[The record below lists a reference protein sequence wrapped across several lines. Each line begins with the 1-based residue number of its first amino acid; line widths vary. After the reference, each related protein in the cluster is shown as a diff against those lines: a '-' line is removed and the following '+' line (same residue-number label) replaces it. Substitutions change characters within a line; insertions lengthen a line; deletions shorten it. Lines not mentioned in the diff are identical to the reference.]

1 MSGDNRILWGRAGLW
16 TFLRRGLIAR
26 VAWSLVLMWGLII
39 VLNHASAQAQQP
51 PPDLTELSVEQLMSV
66 EITSVSKR
74 EERLWE
80 SAAAVSVITGEDIRR
95 AGVKSIPEALR
106 LVPGVQ
112 VAQFG
117 SNRWAISARGF
128 NATFSNKLL
137 VLIDGRTVYTPL
149 FAGVFWDVQDTLL
162 EDVDRI
168 EVIRGPGGTLWGAN
182 AVNGV
187 INVITK
193 QAKATQGRYLEV
205 GGGSEERGFV
215 GTRYGGRVGDDLFYR
230 GYFKY
235 ANHDNLVTAT
245 GRDAADDWRTYRGG
259 FRLDWAPS
267 MGDTLT
273 VQGDLYKGDF
283 GQTLTVPSLS
293 GPFSVSSESRDD
305 FAGGNLLT
313 RWRHKT
319 ADRTETT
326 LQFYYDRTHRRELL
340 FHEMRDT
347 VDLEFQRRFPIGVRH
362 DLIWGVGTRVTID
375 NIDNSASLVFT
386 PTRRTDH
393 LVSGFIQDQIT
404 LIPERLT
411 LTLGSKFEQNS
422 FSGFEA
428 QPNARLL
435 YSPNDWNRVWAAVSR
450 AVRTPARFERDVQT
464 NVAAFPG
471 PGGLTTLI
479 QTAGNSDF
487 TSEELLAFE
496 LGYRVQPVEWLS
508 VDLAGFYTIYD
519 NLRTSEPGAPTL
531 ATGASP
537 PHIVQPFLF
546 DNRMSG
552 NTYGVEIA
560 STWHPVSFWRL
571 HLNYSYLKIE
581 LHPDA
586 TSVEKTQDQGRS
598 PRHQVQARSIL
609 DLPWHLQ
616 FDASAFFVDR
626 LPKLEPAVPSYLRL
640 DLRLGWRPTRTFELS
655 LVGQNLLDNRH
666 PEWGGIFGVPVRPV
680 EVQRSGYVQATWR
693 F

>member
-1 MSGDNRILWGRAGLW
+1 
-16 TFLRRGLIAR
+16 
-26 VAWSLVLMWGLII
+26 V
-39 VLNHASAQAQQP
+39 
-51 PPDLTELSVEQLMSV
+51 
-66 EITSVSKR
+66 
-74 EERLWE
+74 
-80 SAAAVSVITGEDIRR
+80 
-95 AGVKSIPEALR
+95 
-106 LVPGVQ
+106 
-112 VAQFG
+112 
-117 SNRWAISARGF
+117 
-128 NATFSNKLL
+128 
-137 VLIDGRTVYTPL
+137 
-149 FAGVFWDVQDTLL
+149 
-162 EDVDRI
+162 
-168 EVIRGPGGTLWGAN
+168 
-182 AVNGV
+182 
-187 INVITK
+187 
-193 QAKATQGRYLEV
+193 
-205 GGGSEERGFV
+205 
-215 GTRYGGRVGDDLFYR
+215 
-230 GYFKY
+230 
-235 ANHDNLVTAT
+235 
-245 GRDAADDWRTYRGG
+245 
-259 FRLDWAPS
+259 
-267 MGDTLT
+267 
-273 VQGDLYKGDF
+273 
-283 GQTLTVPSLS
+283 
-293 GPFSVSSESRDD
+293 
-305 FAGGNLLT
+305 
-313 RWRHKT
+313 
-319 ADRTETT
+319 
-326 LQFYYDRTHRRELL
+326 
-340 FHEMRDT
+340 RDT
-347 VDLEFQRRFPIGVRH
+347 VDLDFQHRFPIGVRH
-362 DLIWGVGTRVTID
+362 DLIWGFGTRVTID

-386 PTRRTDH
+386 PTSRTDH

-404 LIPERLT
+404 LFQDRLT

-422 FSGFEA
+422 YSGFEA

-435 YSPNDWNRVWAAVSR
+435 YSPNDWNRVWAAISR

-471 PGGLTTLI
+471 PGGFPTLV

-487 TSEELLAFE
+487 TSEDLLAFE

-552 NTYGVEIA
+552 NTYGVEIS
-560 STWHPVSFWRL
+560 STWRPVSFWRL

-640 DLRLGWRPTRTFELS
+640 DIRLGWRPTKTFDLS

-666 PEWGGIFGVPVRPV
+666 PEWGGIFGVPGMPT